1 MCFLYA
7 VSAPTFIVTF
17 LSLAISKIPC
27 YNLRRRAAMLS
38 LILFLVLAF
47 LFAVTWRGAKNLPDE
62 PENDDFIVP
71 LDLL

>member
-1 MCFLYA
+1 M
-7 VSAPTFIVTF
+7 PG
-17 LSLAISKIPC
+17 
-27 YNLRRRAAMLS
+27 

-62 PENDDFIVP
+62 PEDDDFIVP